1 MEEKKYKHKNYAV
14 HFIRRNE
21 KMNKVTKKQMERN
34 QWKYRN
40 VSILRIVRGSFISV
54 IILMMMMMV
63 LAMLSLY
70 QAAGR
75 TKALFDGPFIKSSLI
90 FEIRECVACIERD
103 FYNSLVADSTQE
115 IEALLQEIGEYNE
128 TVGNNLETIS
138 GLTDEKELIQLEKC
152 YALLDSGKEAL
163 WKIQSNIREGR
174 LEDAYQL
181 IRTEYMPILKQEEAV
196 LDQMAEA
203 AKADASDFVE
213 LASDYAVSSI
223 IFHIIFLMFTFG
235 FTFRVSGKVADIIVK
250 PVVEVKTAMEK
261 MAEGKLETDISY
273 EGKNELGAMSLAI
286 SNMSTSLKEYV
297 LETVRLL
304 EQIADKNMNL
314 SVKEDFKGDFR
325 PISDSLKKILD
336 FLNAVIDGTK
346 DVTGNVFTGAGQ
358 IAGLAG
364 ALAETAGE
372 QAAAVHQLAAAV
384 NEVTANVEENAK
396 NAGYVNEL
404 SKESM
409 KKIEKGSTCM
419 ENLLQS
425 MDEIAKQSEE
435 ISGIMK
441 TMDEIA
447 KQTNML
453 SLNASIEAARAGES
467 GKGFAVVAK
476 EIGILA
482 NESVKAAQN
491 TAVLIQSNIQVTK
504 KGAAMADETAVV
516 LEDVVRSAEETGRL
530 VENISE
536 ACSQQA
542 AALENLSSGIEN
554 ISDSVESLSG
564 MSQEASAASEELLSQ
579 AETMEDMMKQYILRK

>member
-1 MEEKKYKHKNYAV
+1 MEEKKYKHQNNSV
-14 HFIRRNE
+14 NFIRRNE
-21 KMNKVTKKQMERN
+21 KMNKITEKQIEKN

-54 IILMMMMMV
+54 IILILMMMA
-63 LAMLSLY
+63 LAMLSLHHV
-70 QAAGR
+70 AGR
-75 TKALFDGPFIKSSLI
+75 TKALYDGPFIKSSMI

-103 FYNSLVADSTQE
+103 FYNSLVADNTQE

-138 GLTDEKELIQLEKC
+138 GLADEKELAELEKC
-152 YALLDSGKEAL
+152 YALLNSGNEAL
-163 WKIQSNIREGR
+163 SEIQSNITQGR
-174 LEDAYQL
+174 LEDAYQM
-181 IRTEYMPILKQEEAV
+181 IRTEYMPILKQAEAV
-196 LDQMAEA
+196 LDQMAETAKEDA
-203 AKADASDFVE
+203 ADFVK
-213 LASDYAVSSI
+213 LASDYAINSI
-223 IFHIIFLMFTFG
+223 IFNLILLMSVFSFAVW
-235 FTFRVSGKVADIIVK
+235 VSGKVTDIIVK

-261 MAEGKLETDISY
+261 MAEGKLEIDISY

-297 LETVRLL
+297 RETVRLL
-304 EQIADKNMNL
+304 EKIADKNMNL
-314 SVKEDFKGDFR
+314 SVREDFKGDFR

-336 FLNAVIDGTK
+336 FLNDVIDGTK
-346 DVTGNVFTGAGQ
+346 DATGNVNTGAGQ
-358 IAGLAG
+358 VAELAG
-364 ALAETAGE
+364 ALADTAGE

-396 NAGYVNEL
+396 NAGHVNEL

-409 KKIEKGSTCM
+409 KKMEKGSACM
-419 ENLLQS
+419 EHLLQS
-425 MDEIAKQSEE
+425 MNEIEKQSEE

-441 TMDEIA
+441 TMDAIA

-482 NESVKAAQN
+482 NESAKAAQN

-504 KGAAMADETAVV
+504 EGAALADETAAV
-516 LEDVVRSAEETGRL
+516 LGDVVRSAEETGSL

-542 AALENLSSGIEN
+542 SALENLSSGIEN
-554 ISDSVESLSG
+554 ISDSVENLSG

-579 AETMEDMMKQYILRK
+579 AETMENMMKQYILRK